1 MIFNSIEFLV
11 FFVIVLGAYW
21 IMSRKA
27 QNRFL
32 LVASYVFYGAWDY
45 RFLSLI
51 LLSTFVDYF
60 VGNRMYAAEA
70 SAKRKQLL
78 AVSVVV
84 NLVILGFF
92 KYFNFFAGSLQDL
105 VGLFG
110 FELSTFSLTIV
121 LPVGISFY
129 TFQTMS
135 YTIDIYKG
143 KLEPSRDFLDFALF
157 VAFFPQLVAG
167 PIERAVNLL
176 PQVYKK
182 RKFDLDQ
189 FGGGC
194 YLILW
199 GLFKKVVI
207 ADNLAVTVDQIFA
220 KSEGFYSGEVLI
232 GVLYFAFQIY
242 CDFSGYSDIARGVA
256 KTLGFELMVNFN
268 LPYIA
273 RNPSDFW
280 LRWHISLSSWLRDY
294 LYIPLGGNRH
304 GNLMTYR
311 NLILTMLL
319 GGLWHGAA
327 WNFVVWGLFHGLI
340 LAGHRKYTEIREK
353 FSGPAKRKA
362 TWYGIAFSVT
372 VMFVFTLYGWLLF
385 RAHTFAQIWE
395 MTVNFVPLGFD
406 PLFFNALAK
415 LAVYVSVLVLVQI
428 GQIYTKNLEFIVERP
443 VALQSAFYLACFYLL
458 VVFGAFN
465 GTSFIYFQF

>member
-1 MIFNSIEFLV
+1 MIFNSVQFLV
-11 FFVIVLGAYW
+11 FFLIVLGAFW
-21 IMSRKA
+21 LMSRKV

-51 LLSTFVDYF
+51 LISTIVDYYI
-60 VGNRMYAAEA
+60 GAKLHATESSSNR
-70 SAKRKQLL
+70 KRLL

-84 NLVILGFF
+84 NLAILGFF

-105 VGLFG
+105 VGMFG
-110 FELSTFSLTIV
+110 FELSAFSLSIV

-135 YTIDIYKG
+135 YTIDIYKR

-176 PQVYKK
+176 PQIYEK

-189 FGGGC
+189 FGAGC

-207 ADNLAVTVDQIFA
+207 ADNLAVTVEQVFSKTD
-220 KSEGFYSGEVLI
+220 GFYSGEVLI

-242 CDFSGYSDIARGVA
+242 CDFSGYSDIARGIA
-256 KTLGFELMVNFN
+256 KTLGFELMVNFR

-294 LYIPLGGNRH
+294 LYIPLGGNRN

-327 WNFVVWGLFHGLI
+327 WNFVVWGLFHGAI

-353 FSGPAKRKA
+353 YFGPPRKEA
-362 TWYGIAFSVT
+362 SWYGVAASVT
-372 VMFVFTLYGWLLF
+372 IMFCFTLYGWLLF
-385 RAHTFAQIWE
+385 RAESFPQIWN
-395 MTVNFVPLGFD
+395 MTLNMFPLGVD
-406 PLFFNALAK
+406 ATFFNALAK
-415 LAVYVSVLVLVQI
+415 LMVYVSVLVLVQI
-428 GQIYTKNLEFIVERP
+428 GQVYTKNLDYILERP
-443 VALQSAFYLACFYLL
+443 VAFQSAFYLACFYLV
-458 VVFGAFN
+458 VVFGAFD
-465 GTSFIYFQF
+465 GPSFIYFQF

>member
-1 MIFNSIEFLV
+1 MFFNSVQFLV
-11 FFVIVLGAYW
+11 FFLIVLGAYW
-21 IMSRKA
+21 AMSRKP
-27 QNRFL
+27 QNIFL
-32 LVASYVFYGAWDY
+32 LVASYVFYGAWDW

-51 LLSTFVDYF
+51 LLSTLVDYY
-60 VGNRMYAAEA
+60 VGAKLHA
-70 SAKRKQLL
+70 SDNTSVRKRYL
-78 AVSVVV
+78 AISVIV
-84 NLVILGFF
+84 NLAILGFF

-105 VGLFG
+105 VGVFG
-110 FELSTFSLTIV
+110 FQLSAFSLDIV

-143 KLEPSRDFLDFALF
+143 KLEPSKSFLDFALF

-176 PQVYKK
+176 PQMYNK
-182 RKFDLDQ
+182 RKFDFDQ
-189 FGGGC
+189 FGGGV
-194 YLILW
+194 YLIVW

-207 ADNLAVTVDQIFA
+207 ADNLAVTVDQIFS
-220 KSEGFYSGEVLI
+220 KSGGFYDGEVLI

-256 KTLGFELMVNFN
+256 KTLGFELMVNFR

-294 LYIPLGGNRH
+294 LYIPLGGNRY

-327 WNFVVWGLFHGLI
+327 WNFVVWGFFHGAI
-340 LAGHRKYTEIREK
+340 LAGHKRYTELREK
-353 FSGPAKRKA
+353 WFGPAKKDA
-362 TWYGIAFSVT
+362 TWWGIALSVT
-372 VMFVFTLYGWLLF
+372 IMFAFTLYGWLLF
-385 RAHTFAQIWE
+385 RASSFEQIWS
-395 MTVNFVPLGFD
+395 MTQNLLSLGLD
-406 PLFFNALAK
+406 PVFFNALAK
-415 LAVYVSVLVLVQI
+415 LMVYVSVLVLVQI
-428 GQIYTKNLEFIVERP
+428 GQVYTKKLDFVLERP
-443 VALQSAFYLACFYLL
+443 VALQSVFYLTCFYLI